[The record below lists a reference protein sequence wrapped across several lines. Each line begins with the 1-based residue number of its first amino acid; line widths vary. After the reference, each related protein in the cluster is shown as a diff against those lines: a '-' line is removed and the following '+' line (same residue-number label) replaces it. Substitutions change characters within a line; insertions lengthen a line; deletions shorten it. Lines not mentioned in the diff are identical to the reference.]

1 MVYLLNIQSA
11 ETRSVNRTNLN
22 NRVKR
27 FWVAFKRDRYLHLL
41 VLPAVVAVFIFSYI
55 PMYGIQIAFKDY
67 SFSKGILD
75 SPWVGLANFTSFF
88 ESIYFWRLIRNTLL
102 LSFLSLIFSFPI
114 PIIFSLMLNEVRN
127 RPFKNTI
134 QTISYFPHFISTVIV
149 VGMMHTLLS
158 PETGMF
164 NQLIEMLGGEPIAF
178 MQSSAWFRPLYIISG
193 IWQGFGWN
201 SIIYLSAL
209 TGVAPE
215 LYEAAE
221 IDGAGRFRKI
231 WSISLPAI
239 IPTVVIML
247 ILAVGG
253 LMNVGYEK
261 IILMYNPGIYEVSDV
276 ISTYVYRKSLQ
287 GGEFSFGTAVGLF
300 NNVVNFIIIFIANK
314 ISRSVSEISL
324 W

>member
-1 MVYLLNIQSA
+1 M
-11 ETRSVNRTNLN
+11 
-22 NRVKR
+22 
-27 FWVAFKRDRYLHLL
+27 KRDRYLHLM
-41 VLPAVVAVFIFSYI
+41 VLPAIVAVFIFSYI

-67 SFSKGILD
+67 SVSKGVWD
-75 SPWVGLANFTSFF
+75 SRWVGFANFTSFF
-88 ESIYFWRLIRNTLL
+88 DSIYFWRLIRNTVL
-102 LSFLSLIFSFPI
+102 LSFLSLVFSFPI
-114 PIIFSLMLNEVRN
+114 PIIFALILNEVKN
-127 RPFKNTI
+127 KAFKNTI
-134 QTISYFPHFISTVIV
+134 QTVSYFPHFISVVIV

-158 PETGMF
+158 PETGMV
-164 NQLIEMLGGEPIAF
+164 NQLIESLGGKPIAF

-193 IWQGFGWN
+193 IWQGFGWS

-209 TGVAPE
+209 TGVSPE

-231 WSISLPAI
+231 WSVSIPAI

-247 ILAVGG
+247 ILAIGG

-261 IILMYNPGIYEVSDV
+261 VMLMYNPGIYEVSDV
-276 ISTYVYRKSLQ
+276 ISTYVYRKSIQ
-287 GGEFSFGTAVGLF
+287 GGEFSFGTAVDLF

-314 ISRSVSEISL
+314 VSRSISEISL

>member
-1 MVYLLNIQSA
+1 MTSA
-11 ETRSVNRTNLN
+11 QTLRVRSLKTEERK
-22 NRVKR
+22 RKRKR
-27 FWVAFKRDRYLHLL
+27 FWSSVKRDRYLHLM
-41 VLPAVVAVFIFSYI
+41 VLPAIVAVFIFSYI

-67 SFSKGILD
+67 SVSKGVWD
-75 SPWVGLANFTSFF
+75 SRWVGFANFTSFF
-88 ESIYFWRLIRNTLL
+88 DSIYFWRLIRNTVL
-102 LSFLSLIFSFPI
+102 LSFLSLVFSFPI
-114 PIIFSLMLNEVRN
+114 PIIFALILNEVKN
-127 RPFKNTI
+127 KAFKNTI
-134 QTISYFPHFISTVIV
+134 QTVSYFPHFISVVIV

-158 PETGMF
+158 PETGMV
-164 NQLIEMLGGEPIAF
+164 NQLIESLGGKPIAF

-193 IWQGFGWN
+193 IWQGFGWS

-209 TGVAPE
+209 TGVSPE

-231 WSISLPAI
+231 WSVSIPAI

-247 ILAVGG
+247 ILAIGG

-261 IILMYNPGIYEVSDV
+261 VMLMYNPGIYEVSDV
-276 ISTYVYRKSLQ
+276 ISTYVYRKSIQ
-287 GGEFSFGTAVGLF
+287 GGEFSFGTAVDLF

-314 ISRSVSEISL
+314 VSRSISEISL

>member
-1 MVYLLNIQSA
+1 M
-11 ETRSVNRTNLN
+11 
-22 NRVKR
+22 
-27 FWVAFKRDRYLHLL
+27 
-41 VLPAVVAVFIFSYI
+41 VLPAIVAVFIFSYI

-67 SFSKGILD
+67 SVSKGVWD
-75 SPWVGLANFTSFF
+75 SRWVGFANFTSFF
-88 ESIYFWRLIRNTLL
+88 DSIYFWRLIRNTVL
-102 LSFLSLIFSFPI
+102 LSFLSLVFSFPI
-114 PIIFSLMLNEVRN
+114 PIIFALILNEVKN
-127 RPFKNTI
+127 KAFKNTI
-134 QTISYFPHFISTVIV
+134 QTVSYFPHFISVVIV

-158 PETGMF
+158 PETGMV
-164 NQLIEMLGGEPIAF
+164 NQLIESLGGKPIAF

-193 IWQGFGWN
+193 IWQGFGWS

-209 TGVAPE
+209 TGVSPE

-231 WSISLPAI
+231 WSVSIPAI

-247 ILAVGG
+247 ILAIGG

-261 IILMYNPGIYEVSDV
+261 VMLMYNPGIYEVSDV
-276 ISTYVYRKSLQ
+276 ISTYVYRKSIQ
-287 GGEFSFGTAVGLF
+287 GGEFSFGTAVDLF

-314 ISRSVSEISL
+314 VSRSISEISL

>member
-1 MVYLLNIQSA
+1 MLNSQSTEIASKKLL
-11 ETRSVNRTNLN
+11 RSSNRWK
-22 NRVKR
+22 RV
-27 FWVAFKRDRYLHLL
+27 WLALKRDRYLHLL
-41 VLPAVVAVFIFSYI
+41 VLPAVVSVFIFSYV
-55 PMYGIQIAFKDY
+55 PMYGIQIAFKEY
-67 SFSKGILD
+67 SFSRGIWD
-75 SPWVGLANFTSFF
+75 SPWVGFENFYSFF
-88 ESIYFWRLIRNTLL
+88 ESIYFWRLIRNTVL
-102 LSFLSLIFSFPI
+102 LSFLSLVFSFPV
-114 PIIFSLMLNEVRN
+114 PIIFSLLLNEVRN
-127 RPFKNTI
+127 QPFKNTI
-134 QTISYFPHFISTVIV
+134 QTISYFPHFISIVIV
-149 VGMMHTLLS
+149 AGMMHTLLS
-158 PETGMF
+158 PETGTI
-164 NQLIEMLGGEPIAF
+164 NQLIELLGGKPIAF

-209 TGVAPE
+209 TGVSPE

-247 ILAVGG
+247 ILAIGG

-276 ISTYVYRKSLQ
+276 ISTYVYRKSIQ

-314 ISRSVSEISL
+314 ISRTVSEISL